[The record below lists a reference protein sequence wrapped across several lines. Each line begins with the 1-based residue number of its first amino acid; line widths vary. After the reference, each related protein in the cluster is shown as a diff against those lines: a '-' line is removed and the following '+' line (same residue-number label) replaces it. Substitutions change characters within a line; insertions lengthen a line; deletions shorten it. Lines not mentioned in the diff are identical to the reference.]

1 MANNLLSINDLSKK
15 EILELIEFAN
25 KFFNDEGSFRRE
37 SLFPDKTIANVFC
50 EPSTRTKS
58 SFAIAAKNLGCS
70 VIDFNIENSSVQKG
84 ESIYETIDA
93 LNLMGVDLCVLRHP
107 ESIIRELAE
116 TLPEMVFVNAG
127 EGSISHPT
135 QALLDALAIRR
146 RLGRGLEGLI
156 VAICGDI
163 AHSRVARSNI
173 HLLSIMGARV
183 RAVAPPTLIPEGLER
198 LGVVVHHNMSSGL
211 KDADII
217 MMLRL
222 QTERMKGSYVPSIR
236 EYYELYGLNSKK
248 LKMAKPHALIMHP
261 GPMNRGVEIDSELA
275 DDIDRSLIRE
285 QVEMGVAVRMASLQ
299 ALVDNQ
305 TVPWAKNQS

>member
-25 KFFNDEGSFRRE
+25 NFFNDEGSFRRE

-116 TLPEMVFVNAG
+116 TLPEMVFINAG

-135 QALLDALAIRR
+135 QALLDLKTIIDHKDKLDDLNIVIIRD
-146 RLGRGLEGLI
+146 L
-156 VAICGDI
+156 D
-163 AHSRVARSNI
+163 HSRVTSSFVEGISNFDI
-173 HLLSIMGARV
+173 GSLTFCGHPEMCTKYRDPKMGRYEADM
-183 RAVAPPTLIPEGLER
+183 ATALQ
-198 LGVVVHHNMSSGL
+198 
-211 KDADII
+211 DADVV
-217 MMLRL
+217 MTLRI
-222 QTERMKGSYVPSIR
+222 QYERFEKELNLDLETYKSEYQLSSEKLENAKGDAI
-236 EYYELYGLNSKK
+236 
-248 LKMAKPHALIMHP
+248 IMHP
-261 GPMNRGVEIDSELA
+261 GPVNYIEITEAVYDSEN
-275 DDIDRSLIRE
+275 SVIR
-285 QVEMGVAVRMASLQ
+285 QQIANGVAIRMAVLSRFLG
-299 ALVDNQ
+299 
-305 TVPWAKNQS
+305 S

>member
-1 MANNLLSINDLSKK
+1 MANNLISINDLSKK

-25 KFFNDEGSFRRE
+25 NFFNDEGSFRRE

-135 QALLDALAIRR
+135 QALLDLKTIIDHKDK
-146 RLGRGLEGLI
+146 LDDLNI
-156 VAICGDI
+156 VIIGDLD
-163 AHSRVARSNI
+163 HSRVTSSFVEGISNFDI
-173 HLLSIMGARV
+173 GSLTFCGH
-183 RAVAPPTLIPEGLER
+183 PEMCTKYRDPKIGRYEADMATALQ
-198 LGVVVHHNMSSGL
+198 
-211 KDADII
+211 DADVV
-217 MMLRL
+217 MTLRI
-222 QTERMKGSYVPSIR
+222 QYERFEKELNLDLETYKSEYQLSSEKLENAKGDAI
-236 EYYELYGLNSKK
+236 
-248 LKMAKPHALIMHP
+248 IMHP
-261 GPMNRGVEIDSELA
+261 GPVNYIEITEAVYDSEN
-275 DDIDRSLIRE
+275 SVIR
-285 QVEMGVAVRMASLQ
+285 QQIANGVAIRMAVLSRFLG
-299 ALVDNQ
+299 
-305 TVPWAKNQS
+305 S

>member
-25 KFFNDEGSFRRE
+25 NFFNDEGSFRRE

-116 TLPEMVFVNAG
+116 TLPKMVFVNAG

-135 QALLDALAIRR
+135 QALLDLKTIIDHKDK
-146 RLGRGLEGLI
+146 LDDLNI
-156 VAICGDI
+156 VIIGDLD
-163 AHSRVARSNI
+163 HSRVTSSFVEGISNFDI
-173 HLLSIMGARV
+173 GSLTFCGH
-183 RAVAPPTLIPEGLER
+183 PEMCTKYRDPKIGRYEADMATALQ
-198 LGVVVHHNMSSGL
+198 
-211 KDADII
+211 DADVV
-217 MMLRL
+217 MTLRI
-222 QTERMKGSYVPSIR
+222 QYERFEKELNLDLETYKSEYQLSSEKLENAKGDAI
-236 EYYELYGLNSKK
+236 
-248 LKMAKPHALIMHP
+248 IMHP
-261 GPMNRGVEIDSELA
+261 GPVNYIEITEAVYDSEN
-275 DDIDRSLIRE
+275 SVIR
-285 QVEMGVAVRMASLQ
+285 QQIANGVAIRMAVLSRFLG
-299 ALVDNQ
+299 
-305 TVPWAKNQS
+305 S

>member
-25 KFFNDEGSFRRE
+25 NFFNDEGSFRRE

-93 LNLMGVDLCVLRHP
+93 LNLMGIDLCVLRHP

-116 TLPEMVFVNAG
+116 TLPEMVFINAG

-135 QALLDALAIRR
+135 QALLDLKTIIDHKDK
-146 RLGRGLEGLI
+146 LDDLNI
-156 VAICGDI
+156 VIIGDLD
-163 AHSRVARSNI
+163 HSRVTSSFVEGISNFDI
-173 HLLSIMGARV
+173 GSLTFCGH
-183 RAVAPPTLIPEGLER
+183 PEMCTKYRDPKIGRYEADMATALQ
-198 LGVVVHHNMSSGL
+198 
-211 KDADII
+211 DADVV
-217 MMLRL
+217 MTLRI
-222 QTERMKGSYVPSIR
+222 QYERFDKELNLDLETYKSEYQLSSEKLENAKGDAI
-236 EYYELYGLNSKK
+236 
-248 LKMAKPHALIMHP
+248 IMHP
-261 GPMNRGVEIDSELA
+261 GPVNYIEITEAVYDSEN
-275 DDIDRSLIRE
+275 SVIR
-285 QVEMGVAVRMASLQ
+285 QQIANGVAIRMAVLSRFLG
-299 ALVDNQ
+299 
-305 TVPWAKNQS
+305 S

>member
-25 KFFNDEGSFRRE
+25 NFFNDEGSFRRE
-37 SLFPDKTIANVFC
+37 SLFPDKAIANVFC

-93 LNLMGVDLCVLRHP
+93 LNLMGIDLCVLRHP

-135 QALLDALAIRR
+135 QALLDLKTIIDHKDK
-146 RLGRGLEGLI
+146 LDDLNI
-156 VAICGDI
+156 VIIGDLD
-163 AHSRVARSNI
+163 HSRVTSSFVEGISNFDI
-173 HLLSIMGARV
+173 GSLTFCGH
-183 RAVAPPTLIPEGLER
+183 PEMCTKYRDPKIGRYEADMATALQ
-198 LGVVVHHNMSSGL
+198 
-211 KDADII
+211 DADVV
-217 MMLRL
+217 MTLRI
-222 QTERMKGSYVPSIR
+222 QYERFEKELNLDLETYKSEYQLSSEKLENAKGDAI
-236 EYYELYGLNSKK
+236 
-248 LKMAKPHALIMHP
+248 IMHP
-261 GPMNRGVEIDSELA
+261 GPVNYIEITEAVYDSEN
-275 DDIDRSLIRE
+275 SVIR
-285 QVEMGVAVRMASLQ
+285 QQIANGVAIRMAVLSRFLG
-299 ALVDNQ
+299 
-305 TVPWAKNQS
+305 S

>member
-25 KFFNDEGSFRRE
+25 NFFNDEGSFRRE

-93 LNLMGVDLCVLRHP
+93 LNLMGIDLCVLRHP

-116 TLPEMVFVNAG
+116 TLPEMVFINAG

-135 QALLDALAIRR
+135 QALLDLKTIIDHKHK
-146 RLGRGLEGLI
+146 LDDLNVVI
-156 VAICGDI
+156 IGDLD
-163 AHSRVARSNI
+163 HSRVTSSFVEGISNFDI
-173 HLLSIMGARV
+173 GSLTFCGH
-183 RAVAPPTLIPEGLER
+183 PEMCTKYRDPKIGRYEADMATALQ
-198 LGVVVHHNMSSGL
+198 
-211 KDADII
+211 DADVV
-217 MMLRL
+217 MTLRI
-222 QTERMKGSYVPSIR
+222 QYERFEKELNLDLETYKSEYQLSSEKLENAKGDAI
-236 EYYELYGLNSKK
+236 
-248 LKMAKPHALIMHP
+248 IMHP
-261 GPMNRGVEIDSELA
+261 GPVNYIEITEAVYDSEN
-275 DDIDRSLIRE
+275 SVIR
-285 QVEMGVAVRMASLQ
+285 QQIANGVAIRMAVLSRFLG
-299 ALVDNQ
+299 
-305 TVPWAKNQS
+305 S

>member
-25 KFFNDEGSFRRE
+25 NFFNDEGSFRRE

-93 LNLMGVDLCVLRHP
+93 LNLMGIDLCVLRHP

-116 TLPEMVFVNAG
+116 TLPEMVFINAG

-135 QALLDALAIRR
+135 QALLDLKTIIDHKDK
-146 RLGRGLEGLI
+146 LDDLNI
-156 VAICGDI
+156 VIIGDLD
-163 AHSRVARSNI
+163 HSRVTSSFVEGISNFDI
-173 HLLSIMGARV
+173 GSLTFCGH
-183 RAVAPPTLIPEGLER
+183 PEMCTKYRDPKIGRYEADMAKALQ
-198 LGVVVHHNMSSGL
+198 
-211 KDADII
+211 DADVV
-217 MMLRL
+217 MTLRI
-222 QTERMKGSYVPSIR
+222 QYERFEKELNLDLETYKSEYQLSSEKLENAKGDAI
-236 EYYELYGLNSKK
+236 
-248 LKMAKPHALIMHP
+248 IMHP
-261 GPMNRGVEIDSELA
+261 GPVNYIEITEAVYDSEN
-275 DDIDRSLIRE
+275 SVIR
-285 QVEMGVAVRMASLQ
+285 QQIANGVAIRMAVLSRFLG
-299 ALVDNQ
+299 
-305 TVPWAKNQS
+305 S

>member
-25 KFFNDEGSFRRE
+25 NFFNDEGSFRRE

-116 TLPEMVFVNAG
+116 TLPEMVFINAG

-135 QALLDALAIRR
+135 QALLDLKTIIDHKDK
-146 RLGRGLEGLI
+146 LDDLNI
-156 VAICGDI
+156 VIIGDLD
-163 AHSRVARSNI
+163 HSRVTSSFVEGISNFDI
-173 HLLSIMGARV
+173 GSLTFCGH
-183 RAVAPPTLIPEGLER
+183 PEMCTKYKDPKIGRYEADMATALQ
-198 LGVVVHHNMSSGL
+198 
-211 KDADII
+211 DADVV
-217 MMLRL
+217 MTLRI
-222 QTERMKGSYVPSIR
+222 QYERFEKELNLDLETYKSEYQLSSEKLENAKGDAI
-236 EYYELYGLNSKK
+236 
-248 LKMAKPHALIMHP
+248 IMHP
-261 GPMNRGVEIDSELA
+261 GPVNYIEITEAVYDSEN
-275 DDIDRSLIRE
+275 SVIR
-285 QVEMGVAVRMASLQ
+285 QQIANGVAIRMAVLSRFLG
-299 ALVDNQ
+299 
-305 TVPWAKNQS
+305 S

>member
-25 KFFNDEGSFRRE
+25 NFFNDEGSFRRE

-135 QALLDALAIRR
+135 QALLDLKTIIDHKDK
-146 RLGRGLEGLI
+146 LDDLNI
-156 VAICGDI
+156 VIIGDLD
-163 AHSRVARSNI
+163 HSRVTSSFVEGISNFDI
-173 HLLSIMGARV
+173 GSLTFCGH
-183 RAVAPPTLIPEGLER
+183 PEMCTKYRDPKIGRYEADMATALQ
-198 LGVVVHHNMSSGL
+198 
-211 KDADII
+211 DADVV
-217 MMLRL
+217 MTLRI
-222 QTERMKGSYVPSIR
+222 QYERFEKELNLDLETYKSVYQLSSEKLENAKGDAI
-236 EYYELYGLNSKK
+236 
-248 LKMAKPHALIMHP
+248 IMHP
-261 GPMNRGVEIDSELA
+261 GPVNYIEITEAVYDSEN
-275 DDIDRSLIRE
+275 SVIR
-285 QVEMGVAVRMASLQ
+285 QQIANGVAIRMAVLSRFLG
-299 ALVDNQ
+299 
-305 TVPWAKNQS
+305 S

>member
-25 KFFNDEGSFRRE
+25 NFFNDEGSFRRE

-93 LNLMGVDLCVLRHP
+93 LNLMGIDLCVLRHP

-116 TLPEMVFVNAG
+116 TLPEMVFINAG

-135 QALLDALAIRR
+135 QALLDLKTIIDHKDK
-146 RLGRGLEGLI
+146 LDDLNI
-156 VAICGDI
+156 VIIGDLD
-163 AHSRVARSNI
+163 HSRVTSSFVEGVSNFDI
-173 HLLSIMGARV
+173 GSLTFCGHPEMCTKYRDPKMGRYEADM
-183 RAVAPPTLIPEGLER
+183 ATALQ
-198 LGVVVHHNMSSGL
+198 
-211 KDADII
+211 DADVV
-217 MMLRL
+217 MTLRI
-222 QTERMKGSYVPSIR
+222 QYERFEKELNLDLETYKSEYQLSSEKLENAKGDAI
-236 EYYELYGLNSKK
+236 
-248 LKMAKPHALIMHP
+248 IMHP
-261 GPMNRGVEIDSELA
+261 GPVNYIEITEAVYDSEN
-275 DDIDRSLIRE
+275 SVIR
-285 QVEMGVAVRMASLQ
+285 QQIANGVAIRMAVLSRFLG
-299 ALVDNQ
+299 
-305 TVPWAKNQS
+305 S

>member
-25 KFFNDEGSFRRE
+25 NFFNDEGSFRRE

-116 TLPEMVFVNAG
+116 TLPDMVFINAG

-135 QALLDALAIRR
+135 QALLDLKTIIDHKDK
-146 RLGRGLEGLI
+146 LDDLNI
-156 VAICGDI
+156 VIIGDLD
-163 AHSRVARSNI
+163 HSRVTSSFVEGISNFDI
-173 HLLSIMGARV
+173 GSLTFCGH
-183 RAVAPPTLIPEGLER
+183 PEMCTKYRDPKIGRYEADMATALQ
-198 LGVVVHHNMSSGL
+198 
-211 KDADII
+211 DADVV
-217 MMLRL
+217 MTLRI
-222 QTERMKGSYVPSIR
+222 QYERFEKELNLDLETYKSEYQLSSEKLENAKGDAI
-236 EYYELYGLNSKK
+236 
-248 LKMAKPHALIMHP
+248 IMHP
-261 GPMNRGVEIDSELA
+261 GPVNYIEITEAVYDSEN
-275 DDIDRSLIRE
+275 SVIR
-285 QVEMGVAVRMASLQ
+285 QQIANGVAIRMAVLSRFLG
-299 ALVDNQ
+299 
-305 TVPWAKNQS
+305 S